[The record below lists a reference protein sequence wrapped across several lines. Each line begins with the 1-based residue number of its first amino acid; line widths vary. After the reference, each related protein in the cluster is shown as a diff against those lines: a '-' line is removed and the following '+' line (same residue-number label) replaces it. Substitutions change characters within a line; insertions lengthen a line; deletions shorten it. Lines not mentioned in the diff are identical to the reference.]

1 MGYVAE
7 DGLQVW
13 ILLSLPPSVKI
24 TALHHRQVSKGFLWK
39 MDWYFKNEIESKHQW
54 TKCSVLLDYILKRE
68 NGPEKAIAIQQKF
81 LNALEKSSSPL
92 AFQPPTSSA
101 WRKWLTQ
108 GKWAVFQVA
117 VSRLCRHLLLLERYF
132 DEEGPLG
139 KTRNK
144 PALAPGVLSP
154 RRNYSLRPGLRH
166 HHIR

>member
-68 NGPEKAIAIQQKF
+68 NGPEKAIAMQQKF

-154 RRNYSLRPGLRH
+154 RRNSSLRPGLRH